1 MIVTYTLWLRA
12 VKYGSV
18 MYGLLVA
25 LSYFYMVAS
34 WGGYVFVTNIIPLH
48 AALLIVLGRYS
59 ARLHIAYTSF
69 YILATLLSMQVFF
82 VGFRVIQTSDHLAT
96 HGVFAFMQA
105 WAALK
110 YLTSFLSEST
120 RRWLF
125 VTTLAVA
132 GAAVAAVLGAAVW
145 LGYIAPF
152 SGRFYSMFDPTYAS
166 KYIPIIASVS
176 EHQPTVWTSYFFDT
190 HVLIV
195 WFPVG
200 IYHLFRHLDDQR
212 LFLVLYGLLSCYFS
226 GVMVR
231 LMLVLT
237 PALCI
242 VGAIGV
248 SFTLDRYMAA
258 PPAPSVSGDGDG
270 AAALDELLPP
280 ASVASA
286 AANATVVD
294 SDAARQWTRYDEHVA
309 DQRRAMQERRYAN
322 PTWDMRLVVI
332 GSIVATLLFYQVHC
346 TWVTQAA
353 YSSPSIVISRGNG
366 PNDGVIDDFREA
378 YYWLRQNTPEDA
390 KIMSWW
396 DYGYQI
402 SGMAN
407 RTTLVD
413 NNTWNNSHIAQVGQ
427 AFSSNEQTAYKIVR
441 SLDVDYVLVVFGG
454 FIGYSSDDINKFL
467 WMVRIGGS
475 TDPRIKEADYYT
487 PRGEYRIDAAA
498 SPTMQNCLMY
508 LLSYYRFDEVQTH
521 PSVPAGFDRVRQAE
535 VGRKKIKLTHFEEA
549 YTSDA
554 WIVRIYKVLDPA
566 ARGKRQALPP
576 AKAKKR
582 TA

>member
-12 VKYGSV
+12 VRQGSV
-18 MYGLLVA
+18 MYGCLVA

-59 ARLHIAYTSF
+59 ARLHVAYTSF
-69 YILATLLSMQVFF
+69 YVLATLLSMQVFF

-105 WAALK
+105 WALLK
-110 YLTSFLSEST
+110 YVTSFLSESY
-120 RRWLF
+120 RRRLF
-125 VTTLAVA
+125 IATLGLAGIAVA
-132 GAAVAAVLGAAVW
+132 GVLGAAVW

-190 HVLIV
+190 HVLIL

-200 IYHLFRHLDDQR
+200 IYHLFRHLDDER
-212 LFLVLYGLLSCYFS
+212 LFLILYGLLSCYFS

-242 VGAIGV
+242 VGAVGV
-248 SFTLDRYMAA
+248 SFTLDRYLAA
-258 PPAPSVSGDGDG
+258 PRDVTPSDDTVEDLTDLIAPEAR
-270 AAALDELLPP
+270 AAH
-280 ASVASA
+280 A
-286 AANATVVD
+286 APVRVVD
-294 SDAARQWTRYDEHVA
+294 SDAARAWSRYDAAIARER
-309 DQRRAMQERRYAN
+309 QAMVSSRYAN
-322 PTWDMRLVVI
+322 PSWDMRLVTV
-332 GSIVATLLFYQVHC
+332 GSVTAMLLFYVVHC

-353 YSSPSIVISRGNG
+353 YSSPSIVIARGG
-366 PNDGVIDDFREA
+366 PGDGVLDDFREA
-378 YYWLRQNTPEDA
+378 YYWLRRNTPEDA
-390 KIMSWW
+390 TVMSWW

-402 SGMAN
+402 AGMAN

-427 AFSSNEQTAYKIVR
+427 AFSSNEQTAYRIVR

-454 FIGYSSDDINKFL
+454 FVGYSSDDINKFL

-487 PRGEYRIDAAA
+487 PRGEYRIDANG
-498 SPTMQNCLMY
+498 SPTMLNCLMY
-508 LLSYYRFDEVQTH
+508 LLSYYRFDEVQAH
-521 PSVPAGFDRVRQAE
+521 PSIPAGYDRVRQAE
-535 VGRKKIKLTHFEEA
+535 VGKKNIKLTHFEEA
-549 YTSDA
+549 FTSEH
-554 WIVRIYKVLDPA
+554 WMVRIYKVLPPA
-566 ARGKRQALPP
+566 PRGKRQALPS
-576 AKAKKR
+576 KKKPKSSKKQ
-582 TA
+582 